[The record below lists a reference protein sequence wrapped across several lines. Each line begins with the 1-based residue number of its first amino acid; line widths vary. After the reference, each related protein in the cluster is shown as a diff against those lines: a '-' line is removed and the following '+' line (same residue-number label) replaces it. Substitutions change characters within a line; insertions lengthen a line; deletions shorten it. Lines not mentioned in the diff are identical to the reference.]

1 MVCKNCGK
9 EVKEGTKFCTDCGA
23 PVQAGAAWKHTADRI
38 ISSLRSSSISSTIS
52 RISIIIRIIS
62 PVRLIIPAPV
72 TSVGKYILWLI
83 LSTIPTAGFIIMIV
97 FALDK
102 TDKNRA
108 NFGKAMLITQ
118 VCGIAVGIITLIV
131 LAVLGFSVSDEIAGE
146 FANDLTLMM

>member
-9 EVKEGTKFCTDCGA
+9 EVKEDTKFCTDCGA
-23 PVQAGAAWKHTADRI
+23 PVQPEPQATY
-38 ISSLRSSSISSTIS
+38 S
-52 RISIIIRIIS
+52 RPNYQQPPQQQYQQQYAQPYQQYNQPYQVNYS
-62 PVRLIIPAPV
+62 APV

-118 VCGIAVGIITLIV
+118 ICGIAVGIITLIV
-131 LAVLGFSVSDEIAGE
+131 LAILGFSVSDEIAGE

>member
-1 MVCKNCGK
+1 MVCRNCGK

-23 PVQAGAAWKHTADRI
+23 PVQPEPQATY
-38 ISSLRSSSISSTIS
+38 S
-52 RISIIIRIIS
+52 RPNYQQPPQQQYQQQYAQPYQQYNQPYQVNNS
-62 PVRLIIPAPV
+62 APV

-118 VCGIAVGIITLIV
+118 ICGIAVGIITLIV

>member
-23 PVQAGAAWKHTADRI
+23 PVQPEPQATYNQPNYQQPPQQQYQQQYAQPYQQYNQPYQANN
-38 ISSLRSSSISSTIS
+38 S
-52 RISIIIRIIS
+52 
-62 PVRLIIPAPV
+62 APV

>member
-23 PVQAGAAWKHTADRI
+23 PVQPEPQATY
-38 ISSLRSSSISSTIS
+38 S
-52 RISIIIRIIS
+52 RPNYQQPPQQQYQQQYAQPYQQYNQPYQANNS
-62 PVRLIIPAPV
+62 APV

-118 VCGIAVGIITLIV
+118 ICGIAVGIITLIV

-146 FANDLTLMM
+146 FANDLTLMR

>member
-23 PVQAGAAWKHTADRI
+23 PVQPEPQATY
-38 ISSLRSSSISSTIS
+38 S
-52 RISIIIRIIS
+52 RPNYQQPPQQQYQQQYAQPYQQYNQPYQANNS
-62 PVRLIIPAPV
+62 APV
-72 TSVGKYILWLI
+72 TSVGKYVLWRI

-146 FANDLTLMM
+146 FANDLTLMV

>member
-23 PVQAGAAWKHTADRI
+23 PVQPEPQATY
-38 ISSLRSSSISSTIS
+38 S
-52 RISIIIRIIS
+52 RPNYQQPPQQQYQQYAQPYQQANNS
-62 PVRLIIPAPV
+62 APV

-118 VCGIAVGIITLIV
+118 ICGIAVGIITLIV

>member
-1 MVCKNCGK
+1 MVCRNCGK

-23 PVQAGAAWKHTADRI
+23 PVQPEPQATYNQPNYQQPPQQQYQQYDQSYQHYNPYNQPGQADN
-38 ISSLRSSSISSTIS
+38 S
-52 RISIIIRIIS
+52 
-62 PVRLIIPAPV
+62 APV

-118 VCGIAVGIITLIV
+118 ICGIAVGIITLIV

>member
-23 PVQAGAAWKHTADRI
+23 PVQPEPQATY
-38 ISSLRSSSISSTIS
+38 S
-52 RISIIIRIIS
+52 RPNYQQPPQQQYQQQYAQPYQQYNQPYQANNS
-62 PVRLIIPAPV
+62 APV

-83 LSTIPTAGFIIMIV
+83 LSTIPTVGFIIMIV

-118 VCGIAVGIITLIV
+118 ICGIAVGIITLIV

>member
-23 PVQAGAAWKHTADRI
+23 PVQPEPQATY
-38 ISSLRSSSISSTIS
+38 S
-52 RISIIIRIIS
+52 RPNYQQPPQQQYQQQYAQPYQQYNQPYQANNS
-62 PVRLIIPAPV
+62 APV
-72 TSVGKYILWLI
+72 TSVGKYVLWLI

-131 LAVLGFSVSDEIAGE
+131 LAVLGVSVSDDIAGE

>member
-23 PVQAGAAWKHTADRI
+23 PVQPEPQATY
-38 ISSLRSSSISSTIS
+38 S
-52 RISIIIRIIS
+52 RPNYQQPPQQQYQQQYAQPYQQYNQPYQANNS
-62 PVRLIIPAPV
+62 APV
-72 TSVGKYILWLI
+72 TSVGKYVLWLI

-118 VCGIAVGIITLIV
+118 ICGIAVGIITLIV

>member
-1 MVCKNCGK
+1 
-9 EVKEGTKFCTDCGA
+9 
-23 PVQAGAAWKHTADRI
+23 
-38 ISSLRSSSISSTIS
+38 
-52 RISIIIRIIS
+52 
-62 PVRLIIPAPV
+62 
-72 TSVGKYILWLI
+72 
-83 LSTIPTAGFIIMIV
+83 MIV

-131 LAVLGFSVSDEIAGE
+131 LAVLGVSVSDEIAGE

>member
-23 PVQAGAAWKHTADRI
+23 PIQPEPQATY
-38 ISSLRSSSISSTIS
+38 S
-52 RISIIIRIIS
+52 RPNYQQPPQQQYQQQYAQPYQQYNQPYQVNNS
-62 PVRLIIPAPV
+62 APV

-118 VCGIAVGIITLIV
+118 ICGIAVGIITLIV

>member
-23 PVQAGAAWKHTADRI
+23 PVQPEPQATY
-38 ISSLRSSSISSTIS
+38 S
-52 RISIIIRIIS
+52 RPNYQQPPQQQYQQQYAQPYQQYNQPYQVNNS
-62 PVRLIIPAPV
+62 APV

-118 VCGIAVGIITLIV
+118 ICGIAVGIITLIV

>member
-23 PVQAGAAWKHTADRI
+23 PVQPEPQ
-38 ISSLRSSSISSTIS
+38 STYS
-52 RISIIIRIIS
+52 RPNYQQPPQQQYQQQYAQPYQQYNQPYQANNS
-62 PVRLIIPAPV
+62 APV

-118 VCGIAVGIITLIV
+118 ICGIAVGIITLIV
-131 LAVLGFSVSDEIAGE
+131 LAVLGFSVSDDIAGE

>member
-23 PVQAGAAWKHTADRI
+23 PVQPEPQATY
-38 ISSLRSSSISSTIS
+38 S
-52 RISIIIRIIS
+52 RPNYQQPPQQQYQQQYAQPYQQYNQPYQANNS
-62 PVRLIIPAPV
+62 APV
-72 TSVGKYILWLI
+72 TSVGKYVLWLI

-131 LAVLGFSVSDEIAGE
+131 LAVLGVSVSDEIAGE
-146 FANDLTLMM
+146 FANDFTLMM

>member
-23 PVQAGAAWKHTADRI
+23 PVQPEPQATYTRPNYQQPPQQQYQQQYAQPYQQYNQPYQANN
-38 ISSLRSSSISSTIS
+38 S
-52 RISIIIRIIS
+52 
-62 PVRLIIPAPV
+62 APV

-118 VCGIAVGIITLIV
+118 ICGIAVGIITLIV

>member
-23 PVQAGAAWKHTADRI
+23 PVQPEPQATY
-38 ISSLRSSSISSTIS
+38 S
-52 RISIIIRIIS
+52 RPNYQQPPQQQYQQQYAQPYQQYNQPYQANNS
-62 PVRLIIPAPV
+62 APV
-72 TSVGKYILWLI
+72 TSVGKYVLWLI

>member
-23 PVQAGAAWKHTADRI
+23 PVQPEPQ
-38 ISSLRSSSISSTIS
+38 STYS
-52 RISIIIRIIS
+52 RPNYQQPPQQQYQQQYAQPYQQYNQPYQANNS
-62 PVRLIIPAPV
+62 APV

-118 VCGIAVGIITLIV
+118 ICGIAVGIITLIV

>member
-9 EVKEGTKFCTDCGA
+9 EVKEGTKFCTDCGT
-23 PVQAGAAWKHTADRI
+23 PVQPEPQATY
-38 ISSLRSSSISSTIS
+38 S
-52 RISIIIRIIS
+52 RPNYQQPPQQQYQQQYAQPYQQYNQPYQANNS
-62 PVRLIIPAPV
+62 APV

-118 VCGIAVGIITLIV
+118 ICGIAVGIITLIV

>member
-23 PVQAGAAWKHTADRI
+23 PVQPEPQATY
-38 ISSLRSSSISSTIS
+38 S
-52 RISIIIRIIS
+52 RPNYQQPPQQQYQQQYAQPYQQYNQPYQANNS
-62 PVRLIIPAPV
+62 APV

-118 VCGIAVGIITLIV
+118 ICGIAVGIITLIV

>member
-23 PVQAGAAWKHTADRI
+23 PVQPEPQETYSRPNYQQPPQQQYQQYDQSYQHYNPYNQPGQADN
-38 ISSLRSSSISSTIS
+38 S
-52 RISIIIRIIS
+52 
-62 PVRLIIPAPV
+62 APV

>member
-23 PVQAGAAWKHTADRI
+23 PVQPEPQATY
-38 ISSLRSSSISSTIS
+38 S
-52 RISIIIRIIS
+52 RPNYQQPPQQQYQQQYAQPYQQYNQPYQANNS
-62 PVRLIIPAPV
+62 APV

>member
-23 PVQAGAAWKHTADRI
+23 PVQPEPQATY
-38 ISSLRSSSISSTIS
+38 S
-52 RISIIIRIIS
+52 RPNYQQPPQQYQQQYAQPYQQYNQPYQANNS
-62 PVRLIIPAPV
+62 APV

-118 VCGIAVGIITLIV
+118 ICGIAVGIITLIV

>member
-23 PVQAGAAWKHTADRI
+23 PIQPEPQATY
-38 ISSLRSSSISSTIS
+38 S
-52 RISIIIRIIS
+52 RPNYQQPPQQQYQQQYAQPYQQYNQPYQANNS
-62 PVRLIIPAPV
+62 APV

-118 VCGIAVGIITLIV
+118 ICGVAVGIITLIV
-131 LAVLGFSVSDEIAGE
+131 LAILGFSVSDEIAGE

>member
-23 PVQAGAAWKHTADRI
+23 PVQPEPQATYNQPNYQQPPQQQYQQQYAQPYQQYNQPYQANN
-38 ISSLRSSSISSTIS
+38 S
-52 RISIIIRIIS
+52 
-62 PVRLIIPAPV
+62 APV
-72 TSVGKYILWLI
+72 TSVGKYVLWLI

-118 VCGIAVGIITLIV
+118 ICGIAVGIITLIV